1 MPRGSRFDA
10 GALELISRMA
20 CTTPSE
26 AARAL
31 GAKKH
36 TMQLTLER
44 LVSIGALRKYLVM
57 ERLAVY
63 CAPSAAPGDAI
74 KALVRALGI
83 SEKLLLKKI
92 ADAVAGARSRRLCI
106 SNHSLYPLHI
116 PAVSTAVAAYVA
128 SLLGGGVKRRRGRI
142 YICVDVEEARRRLEA
157 GELHPPDGVVRP
169 AEPYYVVQPR
179 ERMALISFHLPP
191 RCLKAMDELVA
202 TGRYANRS
210 AVVREAVRQMLERLR
225 P

>member
-1 MPRGSRFDA
+1 MPRASAYDA
-10 GALELISRMA
+10 KALELISRAA

-44 LVSIGALRKYLVM
+44 LVSIGALKKYLVM
-57 ERLAVY
+57 EKLAVY
-63 CAPSAAPGDAI
+63 CAPTAEPGDAI
-74 KALVRALGI
+74 KTLVRALGI
-83 SEKLLLKKI
+83 NEKLLLKKI
-92 ADAVAGARSRRLCI
+92 ADVVAGARSRRFCI
-106 SNHSLYPLHI
+106 LNPSLYPLHI
-116 PAVSTAVAAYVA
+116 PAINTAVAAYVA
-128 SLLGGGVKRRRGRI
+128 SLLGGEVKRRRGRI
-142 YICVDVEEARRRLEA
+142 YVCVDVEEARRRLA
-157 GELHPPDGVVRP
+157 SGEMHPPDGVVRP

-179 ERMALISFHLPP
+179 ERMVLISFHLQPK
-191 RCLKAMDELVA
+191 CLKAMDELVA

-210 AVVREAVRQMLERLR
+210 EVVRAAIRQMLERLR